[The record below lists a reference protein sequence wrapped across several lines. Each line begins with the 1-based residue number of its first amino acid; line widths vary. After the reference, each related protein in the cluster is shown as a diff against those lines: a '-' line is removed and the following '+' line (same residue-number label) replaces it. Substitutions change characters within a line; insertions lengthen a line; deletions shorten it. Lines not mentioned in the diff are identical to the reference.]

1 MPQTIQNDK
10 LVNLEDAQ
18 ILYNDLR
25 ARTDAKVSA
34 NQGAGNA
41 GKALGIDVDGSVIP
55 VPFSGEDFTGATAS
69 TAGTHGYVP
78 APAAGDNIKYLK
90 GDGTWSTVPV
100 AGDFTG
106 ATSSAAGAHGL
117 VPAPA
122 AGDNEKYLKGDGTW
136 DTVEAVADDFTG
148 ATATTA
154 GEHGLV
160 PAPSAGDQTKV
171 LTGDGSWQI
180 SPGAKVYVKT
190 VEVTNVSGAYSQT
203 FTDENISADMKAIEL
218 EINRAYVFGDVITV
232 TPSDG
237 SVTITCSN
245 VSGTDTI
252 KISLIK
258 VIDDPTAVTSTEFTI
273 LNNRLLAV
281 ENVCTENNI
290 VIETTDWS
298 STEPYSYEWE
308 SELITSASSV
318 EVFLRDGAEN
328 AGIEDFDYVK
338 TTGKVTF
345 ISSILPTGELP
356 LMVKIIN
363 AKADAFQ
370 DLSAENVSTSVIPGM
385 DNVEDVLT
393 EMNSNISDNTDAISD
408 NTQAIAKLEGY
419 SDVSVTGVSNIS
431 TIRND
436 AWAKRNDRIVTIAIG
451 ISYIGT
457 TKTGWQQVANASNV
471 APNKT
476 IYFVAWDFDV
486 SSPKPVFMYIGNNG
500 DIGLRDP
507 TQGHN
512 YYGVITY
519 IADNRPT

>member
-41 GKALGIDVDGSVIP
+41 GKALGIDADGSVIP

-100 AGDFTG
+100 ADDFTG
-106 ATSSAAGAHGL
+106 ATSSVAGAHGL

-190 VEVTNVSGAYSQT
+190 VEVTNASGAYSQT

-370 DLSAENVSTSVIPGM
+370 NLSAENVSTSVISGM

-393 EMNSNISDNTDAISD
+393 EMNSNISDNT
-408 NTQAIAKLEGY
+408 QAIANLDDE
-419 SDVSVTGVSNIS
+419 I
-431 TIRND
+431 D
-436 AWAKRNDRIVTIAIG
+436 AKIPTAN
-451 ISYIGT
+451 T
-457 TKTGWQQVANASNV
+457 T
-471 APNKT
+471 
-476 IYFVAWDFDV
+476 DV
-486 SSPKPVFMYIGNNG
+486 SSCSTLQQLMDAIDASKYKAGHCGTGNQESSACRTLLGSTGLSNYDICIIHKLDPVHYLAIATSAVTPSAAKMKIIKRAWNAPS
-500 DIGLRDP
+500 DTARMSQ
-507 TQGHN
+507 TQW
-512 YYGVITY
+512 T
-519 IADNRPT
+519 TFSQQT